1 MSRYIAAVAVITG
14 QDVAAG
20 VIPELGGGAAARLL
34 ARALLSGREQADEEA
49 AEAQAF
55 HV

>member
-1 MSRYIAAVAVITG
+1 MSRKVAAVAVIIG
-14 QDVAAG
+14 EDVASG
-20 VIPELGGGAAARLL
+20 VIPELGGGNAARLL

-49 AEAQAF
+49 AEAQAC

>member
-1 MSRYIAAVAVITG
+1 MSRKVAAVAVIVG
-14 QDVAAG
+14 QDITAG
-20 VIPELGGGAAARLL
+20 VVPELGGGNAARLL

-49 AEAQAF
+49 AEAQAC